1 MLNYIKGCVT
11 WTAPG
16 MVCIENQGIGFEVN
30 VPDGSEVF
38 LAKDGELITLYTAML
53 VREDDISLYGFA
65 DRESLAFFRLLMTV
79 SGVGAK
85 AAMSILSALPVRQL
99 KKAILFEDVNAI
111 TRAQGVGKKIA
122 QRVVLELKDK
132 IDSSDTGFGDY
143 VPGKTIPAGSA
154 KEEAA
159 AALMSLGYSR
169 TEAVSSLAV
178 IAEEDLSAE
187 EYIKRALRARR

>member
-1 MLNYIKGCVT
+1 MLHYIKGVISET
-11 WTAPG
+11 MPG

-30 VPDGSEVF
+30 VPDGSAAF
-38 LAKDGELITLYTAML
+38 LAREGEVVTLYTAML
-53 VREDDISLYGFA
+53 VREDDISLYGFS

-85 AAMSILSALPVRQL
+85 AALSILSALPVREL

-111 TRAQGVGKKIA
+111 TKAQGVGKKIA

-132 IDSSDTGFGDY
+132 IDSTDAGFEGY
-143 VPGKTIPAGSA
+143 VPEKTVVPGSA

-169 TEAVSSLAV
+169 TEAMSALVGITDEGLT
-178 IAEEDLSAE
+178 AE